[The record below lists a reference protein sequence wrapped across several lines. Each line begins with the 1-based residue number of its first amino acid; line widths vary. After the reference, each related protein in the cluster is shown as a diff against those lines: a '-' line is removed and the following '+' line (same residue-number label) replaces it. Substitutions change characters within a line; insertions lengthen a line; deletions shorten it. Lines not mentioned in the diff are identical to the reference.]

1 MDSLSIYCNTI
12 IANDIYLQMR
22 PEQQLRF
29 IKCLLAAS
37 SRLGRTLAEL
47 FGTLVNLSVGT
58 PQIRPRRL
66 HDIINTAT
74 YNKYPTIEAIS
85 IARVLSS
92 ILVNSF
98 CHEKLLVQPAA
109 KLKLTFLICS
119 VGFTGPM
126 LFDEKRN
133 AFHLMIFQFCQQNGV
148 KAFFDMFYWALSIN
162 TPPPISSNMDMDE
175 MPHSSSALPP
185 PPSRSSFHNNEV
197 VTLENIL
204 ENRPEDKHDFPEG
217 SGEFLYAWLQLLE
230 KMANPRGLLDT
241 PYIVSSVSNDGNV
254 HFEPIFY
261 LIQVHNLAIYALR
274 RIWGRPPIE
283 NYGIMMT
290 ITIIT
295 ILKHLVKSR
304 QFLKDQYQLLRL
316 QELNSK
322 SPNPI
327 INHKLGMNDITKD
340 GKIDDFSIGAL

>member
-1 MDSLSIYCNTI
+1 
-12 IANDIYLQMR
+12 MR
-22 PEQQLRF
+22 PEQQLRY

-66 HDIINTAT
+66 HDIINNAT
-74 YNKYPTIEAIS
+74 YNKFPSTEAVS

-98 CHEKLLVQPAA
+98 CHKNLLTQPAA

-162 TPPPISSNMDMDE
+162 MKNPILEAHTSSLLTQQFGYE
-175 MPHSSSALPP
+175 
-185 PPSRSSFHNNEV
+185 
-197 VTLENIL
+197 VTLANIL
-204 ENRPEDKHDFPEG
+204 EDTPEDKNDFPEG

-230 KMANPRGLLDT
+230 KMANPRGLLET
-241 PYIVSSVSNDGNV
+241 PYIVSSMVNDDSV
-254 HFEPIFY
+254 QFEPIFY

-274 RIWGRPPIE
+274 RIWSRKPLE
-283 NYGIMMT
+283 SYGVLMT
-290 ITIIT
+290 VTIVT

-304 QFLKDQYQLLRL
+304 HYLKDQYQIRI
-316 QELNSK
+316 QELHSKNQNSAF
-322 SPNPI
+322 SN
-327 INHKLGMNDITKD
+327 KLAMGDLSKD
-340 GKIDDFSIGAL
+340 GKCFEHCINIFIFFLILNIKIQIFRISNFRFNI

>member
-1 MDSLSIYCNTI
+1 MNSKIFLFQI
-12 IANDIYLQMR
+12 R
-22 PEQQLRF
+22 PEQQLRY

-58 PQIRPRRL
+58 PQNRPRRL
-66 HDIINTAT
+66 HDIINNTSCNKLAT
-74 YNKYPTIEAIS
+74 SEAIA

-98 CHEKLLVQPAA
+98 CHENLLTQPAA

-133 AFHLMIFQFCQQNGV
+133 AFHLMMLQFCQQNGV

-162 TPPPISSNMDMDE
+162 TNTSNLE
-175 MPHSSSALPP
+175 VQ
-185 PPSRSSFHNNEV
+185 PSTSKNFGYHR
-197 VTLENIL
+197 VTLENL
-204 ENRPEDKHDFPEG
+204 LQDTPVDANDFPEG

-230 KMANPRGLLDT
+230 KMVNPRGLIET
-241 PYIVSSVSNDGNV
+241 PYTIQAMANV
-254 HFEPIFY
+254 NEVQFEPIFY

-274 RIWGRPPIE
+274 RIWGRKPLE
-283 NYGIMMT
+283 SYGVLMTMT
-290 ITIIT
+290 IVT
-295 ILKHLVKSR
+295 ILKHLIKSR
-304 QFLKDQYQLLRL
+304 QFLNDQYKLRI
-316 QELNSK
+316 QELNNK
-322 SPNPI
+322 NQ
-327 INHKLGMNDITKD
+327 NANLNTKLGIPDITKD
-340 GKIDDFSIGAL
+340 SK